1 MHPPFPREEAPINA
15 FASPTRYSV
24 QQLVGLATRQ
34 SLFLRMPTE
43 QPVVNKE
50 WKFRSE
56 RRRTDDDR
64 TTEKAGGGG
73 EEEDETERAGNST
86 CTLLSQ
92 GRKPPLAHSP
102 AQRATQYNNW

>member
-64 TTEKAGGGG
+64 TTEKAGEGAAALQLP
-73 EEEDETERAGNST
+73 RR
-86 CTLLSQ
+86 Q
-92 GRKPPLAHSP
+92 GRKKRYFQH
-102 AQRATQYNNW
+102 